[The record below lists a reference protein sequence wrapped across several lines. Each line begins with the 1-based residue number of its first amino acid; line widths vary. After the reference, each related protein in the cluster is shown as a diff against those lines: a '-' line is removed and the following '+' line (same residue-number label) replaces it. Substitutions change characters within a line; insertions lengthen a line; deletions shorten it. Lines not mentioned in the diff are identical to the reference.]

1 MDWIVQTLWLI
12 PLLPLVAAAVSALLK
27 QHQRRLSAFLA
38 IGSMV
43 LALALS
49 CAAFINVIE
58 HWGHSSAVRQAVNF
72 FWFQAGRSMARPC
85 GSAGCWTR
93 WRRSCW

>member
-43 LALALS
+43 RCLHQ
-49 CAAFINVIE
+49 C
-58 HWGHSSAVRQAVNF
+58 H
-72 FWFQAGRSMARPC
+72 
-85 GSAGCWTR
+85 
-93 WRRSCW
+93 